1 MKTAGRDALAVFCAQ
16 KQRKWSGG
24 VCPRLLQG
32 DCIDLL
38 KEIPDSSVD
47 LIATDPPYFQGITH
61 NGQKAAFNDLFVCKP
76 FFERLAQEFKR
87 ILKPDGEFYIF
98 TDWRGYSFYYPI
110 YSADLPVKNLIVWDK
125 ISGAGNFYTY
135 THEFIIYG
143 TMCNK
148 NKKGTNVWRE
158 KSFASGAKST
168 NGEKVHPTQ
177 KPVELME
184 KIITN
189 SSEIGGVVLDPFMG
203 SGSTGV
209 ACANTG
215 REFIG
220 IELDERYFEIAKQR
234 INDAVFS
241 LKK

>member
-1 MKTAGRDALAVFCAQ
+1 MSLRWFFAFKNKKTEWCI
-16 KQRKWSGG
+16 
-24 VCPRLLQG
+24 CPQLLQG
-32 DCIDLL
+32 DCIELL
-38 KEIPDSSVD
+38 KEIPDKSVD

-76 FFERLAQEFKR
+76 FFDRLAREFKR
-87 ILKPDGEFYIF
+87 ILKSDGEFYIF

-110 YSADLPVKNLIVWDK
+110 YSAELPVKNLIVWDK
-125 ISGAGNFYTY
+125 ISGAGNFYAY

-168 NGEKVHPTQ
+168 NGNKVHPTQ
-177 KPVELME
+177 KPIELME
-184 KIITN
+184 KIIIN
-189 SSEIGGVVLDPFMG
+189 SSKDGGVVLDPFMG

-209 ACANTG
+209 ACINTG
-215 REFIG
+215 RKFIG
-220 IELDERYFEIAKQR
+220 MELDEKYFEIAKQR

-241 LKK
+241 LHT